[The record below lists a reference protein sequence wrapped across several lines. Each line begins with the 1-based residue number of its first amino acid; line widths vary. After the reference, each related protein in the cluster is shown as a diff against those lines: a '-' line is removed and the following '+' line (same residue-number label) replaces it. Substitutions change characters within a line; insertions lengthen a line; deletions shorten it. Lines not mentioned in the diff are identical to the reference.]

1 MKWNFFKREKR
12 SNEACNCNDDFKI
25 NSMPLLFGK
34 NASGNPLN
42 LSAVYACMEI
52 ISNSIAS
59 LPILVNKIDKDGSKI
74 SDVEHPLND
83 VIDNMLYNRFDW
95 MKSMLI
101 DLLLEGNA
109 FTYIKRAGNGTVIDL
124 VYIPATDVDIRF
136 FKDTQELYY
145 NVSSLN
151 LSKIEPINMIH
162 LTKNI
167 DHNSYQGRG
176 VLYFGKNIFKL
187 AGMTDST
194 ARKFFQSGCALS
206 GIITTNDPNL
216 LSKAAIDAKNSWQ
229 QVYGSNSGDQS
240 GVCVLPKGWTY
251 QTISSSANDSQ
262 LLETRLFNLTEVCRY
277 FGVSPTLIQD
287 LSKASYNTIEASQ
300 LNLVMNTLMP
310 YIKLIETEFNR
321 KLITSKD
328 KGVIIELDENFLLRG
343 DKNSTSNFLQKLV
356 SSGIMTAN
364 EARHQLGL
372 SPIAGG
378 DRLVI
383 AYTKIDDN
391 TINKNTDEQNN
402 EEQN

>member
-12 SNEACNCNDDFKI
+12 SNEACKYNDDFKI

-34 NASGNPLN
+34 NTAGSPLN

-59 LPILVNKIDKDGSKI
+59 LPILVSKVDNDGSKI
-74 SDVEHPLND
+74 SDIEHPLNN

-109 FTYIKRAGNGTVIDL
+109 FTYIKRAADGTVVDL
-124 VYIPATDVDIRF
+124 IYIPACDVSIRF
-136 FKDTQELYY
+136 FKSTQELYY

-162 LTKNI
+162 LAKNI
-167 DHNSYQGRG
+167 DHNSYKGRG

-229 QVYGSNSGDQS
+229 QVYGGNSADQS
-240 GVCVLPKGWTY
+240 GVCVLPKGWSY

-328 KGVIIELDENFLLRG
+328 KGVMIELDENFLLRG

-372 SPIAGG
+372 APIAGG
-378 DRLVI
+378 DKLVI